1 MVESN
6 SEKAGN
12 NCKYDIGVKTTKKK
26 KLIYM
31 YVYIVWLFTVHN
43 VESGLQSNYSGNSTV
58 NPLITAAAAA
68 AVPTTNTTATAT
80 TIATSTTTATTTTID
95 NRSILQPYSIVVD
108 SKNPGYQFINT
119 SYEADKH
126 DVEKAFTNGSG
137 GRRSLPGIKAG
148 FEQAIELCGYG
159 KFHYVLLAICGL
171 VSTSEEMDVISM
183 SFILPSAQC
192 DLNLNTKSKGWL
204 NSIIFIG
211 MMVGAYFWGSIAD
224 SVGRKKVL
232 IVISFMN
239 GFCIVA
245 SSFSQT
251 FEWFMFFRFL
261 NGAA

>member
-1 MVESN
+1 MILKINQVIVSLN
-6 SEKAGN
+6 RVKKKL
-12 NCKYDIGVKTTKKK
+12 CWIGVK
-26 KLIYM
+26 LLYFVSFAA
-31 YVYIVWLFTVHN
+31 YN
-43 VESGLQSNYSGNSTV
+43 VESGQQPNYDSNSTV
-58 NPLITAAAAA
+58 
-68 AVPTTNTTATAT
+68 
-80 TIATSTTTATTTTID
+80 D
-95 NRSILQPYSIVVD
+95 NRSIIQPYGLGSD
-108 SKNPGYQFINT
+108 SKDRGYHINDA
-119 SYEADKH
+119 YENDKN
-126 DVEKAFTNGSG
+126 DLEKSGNGARTG
-137 GRRSLPGIKAG
+137 GLKAG

-159 KFHYVLLAICGL
+159 KFHYILLGICGL

-192 DLNLNTKSKGWL
+192 DLELNTETKGWL

-224 SVGRKKVL
+224 SMGRKKVL

-251 FEWFMFFRFL
+251 YEWFMLFRFL

>member
-1 MVESN
+1 MFSL
-6 SEKAGN
+6 SLPLTA
-12 NCKYDIGVKTTKKK
+12 Y
-26 KLIYM
+26 
-31 YVYIVWLFTVHN
+31 N
-43 VESGLQSNYSGNSTV
+43 VESGQQPNYNTSTV
-58 NPLITAAAAA
+58 
-68 AVPTTNTTATAT
+68 
-80 TIATSTTTATTTTID
+80 D
-95 NRSILQPYSIVVD
+95 NRSIIQPYGLGTD
-108 SKNPGYQFINT
+108 SKDLGYHINDA
-119 SYEADKH
+119 YEVDKN
-126 DVEKAFTNGSG
+126 DLEKANGSRSAG
-137 GRRSLPGIKAG
+137 GMKAG

-159 KFHYVLLAICGL
+159 KFHYILLAICGL

-192 DLNLNTKSKGWL
+192 DLNLNTETKGWL

-224 SVGRKKVL
+224 SMGRKKVL

-251 FEWFMFFRFL
+251 YEWFMLFRFL